1 MTHLIDSF
9 EHEGC
14 LLGYEVH
21 GQGSRTLVYMNALL
35 FDAGINRRMAEEL
48 ARHGHRVVLLD
59 LLGHGHSSKPRNQV
73 RYRMDLYA
81 RQVLALLDAL
91 GLDEA
96 VIGGPSLGANTSL
109 FAAVQAPERVR
120 ALILEMPVLES
131 AVPPTGGLLLGCLG
145 ALRGAH
151 PVLRLTADTMRHAP
165 RTGLGPLDS
174 LLNAASIDPDVVEAM
189 LRGLM
194 AGPIAPTYDER
205 RSIRSPALV
214 LGNRYGLFHPFTDA
228 QSLAAQLPNAQLV
241 HTRSPL
247 ELRMRPKRLA
257 AIMGA
262 FLDDAWTEGG
272 VGPGRANE
280 AASS

>member
-9 EHEGC
+9 EYEGC
-14 LLGYEVH
+14 RLSYEVH

-48 ARHGHRVVLLD
+48 AREGHRVVLLD

-81 RQVLALLDAL
+81 RQLLALLDAL

-109 FAAVQAPERVR
+109 FAAVRAPQRVR
-120 ALILEMPVLES
+120 GLILEMPVLES
-131 AVPPTGGLLLGCLG
+131 AVPSTGGLLLGCLV

-174 LLNAASIDPDVVEAM
+174 LLNAVSTDPDAVEAM

-205 RSIRSPALV
+205 RSIRAPALI
-214 LGNRYGLFHPFTDA
+214 LGHRYGMFHPLTDA
-228 QSLAAQLPNAQLV
+228 ESLAAQLPNAQLV

-247 ELRMRPKRLA
+247 ELRMRPQRLA
-257 AIMGA
+257 AIMGS
-262 FLDDAWTEGG
+262 FLDDVWSEGG
-272 VGPGRANE
+272 AGSGPGTK